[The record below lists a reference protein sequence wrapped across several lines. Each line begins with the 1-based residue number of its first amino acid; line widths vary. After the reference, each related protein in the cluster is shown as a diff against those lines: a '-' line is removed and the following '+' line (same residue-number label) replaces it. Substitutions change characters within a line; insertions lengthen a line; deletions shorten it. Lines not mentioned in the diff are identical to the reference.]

1 MTNKSR
7 LVSSRRDSR
16 VMHKCVH
23 INIVINA
30 NKAGELPTGPTVFNY
45 ECASCTVGCVDLLLF
60 FPTIFVLEVEPVL
73 NGDKGEYANCSIS

>member
-30 NKAGELPTGPTVFNY
+30 NKAGELPTGPTV
-45 ECASCTVGCVDLLLF
+45 CPIMSVHRAQWAASTCQPVV
-60 FPTIFVLEVEPVL
+60 IFSYYL
-73 NGDKGEYANCSIS
+73 CS